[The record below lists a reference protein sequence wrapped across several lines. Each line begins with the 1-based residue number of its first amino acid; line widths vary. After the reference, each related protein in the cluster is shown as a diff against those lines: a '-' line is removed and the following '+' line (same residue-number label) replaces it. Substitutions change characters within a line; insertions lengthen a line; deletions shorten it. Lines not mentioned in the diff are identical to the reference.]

1 VILIYDSSEDNGIFI
16 LWLMNE
22 KQSNPFLADFE
33 LSALDHFKQLDV
45 LVPQLVQ
52 GNHKQLD
59 FRILAPINF

>member
-1 VILIYDSSEDNGIFI
+1 
-16 LWLMNE
+16 MNE